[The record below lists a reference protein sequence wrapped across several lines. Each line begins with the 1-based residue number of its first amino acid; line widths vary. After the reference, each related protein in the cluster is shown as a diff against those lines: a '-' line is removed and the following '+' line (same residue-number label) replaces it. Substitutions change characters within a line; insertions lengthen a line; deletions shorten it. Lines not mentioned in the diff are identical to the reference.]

1 MAVPFLLCAFAAS
14 GQTGQSSSATII
26 VDANQVVGHQ
36 NPNLYGAFME
46 MMAWDV
52 KYGLYAEMLHD
63 RSLEEPTDSLG
74 LPRGWNLEPDERN
87 DSAGVIHFE
96 RTTDAAYPATNQATG
111 KPEHSLRVTLTA
123 QDTFDTRRGLSQGN
137 LSVRQDTEYVGY
149 LWLKVPD
156 LPGRYRG
163 TITVALEEDVTGGS
177 TYASARIE
185 DIAGDWRKYEFRL
198 HPTSSD
204 RHAKLSI
211 LFDGSGSLWMD
222 DASLMP
228 ADAVGGVRP
237 EVMTK
242 IQQLRPSF
250 VRWPGG
256 NVAQDYHW
264 EWGIGPRDQ
273 RPVWTNV
280 SWSNAIEPSDFGT
293 DEYIEFCRQIGAQP
307 SITVNVEGAGATAE
321 EAAHWVEYVNGP
333 ATSKYGSMRAANGH
347 PEPYHVTLWELGNE
361 VYGDWVR
368 GHADAETYAKNAKR
382 YAEAMRAVDPGIQL
396 IAVGE
401 SSMPDARQ
409 WNSAVLRILGR
420 DINYLAVHDYT
431 SRSDNRNNRTTLM
444 ARPLEFEA
452 RYKEMHALIQ
462 QLLPDHPVP
471 FVVNEWNLFYPSTV
485 IQSMEGAV
493 FASRMMNAFER
504 SGEQVSMTSIS
515 DLLDGWVGGI
525 IQASRDGVYVTP
537 QYYTIRM
544 YSSHL
549 GTDRLATVVESPN
562 LSEPESKQ
570 TVPALDAVA
579 TRSED
584 GKSVFV
590 KLSNADPALSLRTTI
605 ALHGKRANAEA
616 EETLLTGPR
625 PDSRNDFAQPDAVHP
640 VTMTIH
646 CDETCSFQMP
656 PDSVAVVTLRL
667 R

>member
-1 MAVPFLLCAFAAS
+1 
-14 GQTGQSSSATII
+14 
-26 VDANQVVGHQ
+26 
-36 NPNLYGAFME
+36 
-46 MMAWDV
+46 
-52 KYGLYAEMLHD
+52 
-63 RSLEEPTDSLG
+63 
-74 LPRGWNLEPDERN
+74 
-87 DSAGVIHFE
+87 
-96 RTTDAAYPATNQATG
+96 
-111 KPEHSLRVTLTA
+111 
-123 QDTFDTRRGLSQGN
+123 
-137 LSVRQDTEYVGY
+137 
-149 LWLKVPD
+149 
-156 LPGRYRG
+156 
-163 TITVALEEDVTGGS
+163 
-177 TYASARIE
+177 
-185 DIAGDWRKYEFRL
+185 
-198 HPTSSD
+198 
-204 RHAKLSI
+204 
-211 LFDGSGSLWMD
+211 
-222 DASLMP
+222 
-228 ADAVGGVRP
+228 
-237 EVMTK
+237 
-242 IQQLRPSF
+242 
-250 VRWPGG
+250 
-256 NVAQDYHW
+256 
-264 EWGIGPRDQ
+264 
-273 RPVWTNV
+273 
-280 SWSNAIEPSDFGT
+280 
-293 DEYIEFCRQIGAQP
+293 
-307 SITVNVEGAGATAE
+307 
-321 EAAHWVEYVNGP
+321 
-333 ATSKYGSMRAANGH
+333 
-347 PEPYHVTLWELGNE
+347 VTLWELGNE